1 MKKLL
6 CAILALATALSVCI
20 GSLAGDDTITLA
32 QLRAAAPESVR
43 FTIDGVIY
51 DAPVILPEGDALPVL
66 LCTQQAFHASRL
78 AELHP
83 DARADDTHFDGSL
96 WLTYHVGEPSL
107 TEGRIGFSARFCL
120 PDGAAPPENDVTVEQ
135 LTAMIYRDNERL
147 GGDPDV
153 DLRPLVCVAR
163 SGLCHAKRLD
173 GDFEA
178 DRERPFA
185 GMEKGVW
192 EVAYAQ
198 YLHGAR
204 VFCERRPADMPATID
219 GPVQTSYIRAVY
231 LDEGNHSFA
240 VKYLHEQ
247 QILEQ
252 DARVLSWDGLMNVL
266 RQRIDAGTLKSV
278 YRVELGYGVA
288 AAAED
293 AGESQ
298 MRFVLF
304 PCWEIKG
311 LDTENNEWQA
321 AVNPDWSNSIPTR
334 DDALD
339 EGLRNVY
346 DFVYQ
351 LRLHGQTGGVI
362 GYRDLVYPLE
372 AEPKGRS

>member
-6 CAILALATALSVCI
+6 CAILALATALSLCA
-20 GSLAGDDTITLA
+20 GSLAGDDTVTLS
-32 QLRAAAPESVR
+32 QLKASAPESVR
-43 FTIDGVIY
+43 FTIDGVVY
-51 DAPVILPEGDALPVL
+51 DAPVILPEGDALPLL
-66 LCTQQAFHASRL
+66 LCALQGFDAGRL
-78 AELHP
+78 AEFHP
-83 DARADDTHFDGSL
+83 DARQDDTHFDGSL
-96 WLTYHVGEPSL
+96 WLTYHVGETSL
-107 TEGRIGFSARFCL
+107 TEGRIGYSARYCL
-120 PDGAAPPENDVTVEQ
+120 PDGAALPENDVTVER

-163 SGLCHAKRLD
+163 SGLCHAKRVG

-178 DRERPFA
+178 DRERPFT

-204 VFCERRPADMPATID
+204 VFCERRPADMPAAID
-219 GPVQTSYIRAVY
+219 GPAQTSYIRAVY
-231 LDEGNHSFA
+231 LDEENHSFA
-240 VKYLHEQ
+240 IKYLKEQ
-247 QILEQ
+247 RILER

-266 RQRIDAGTLKSV
+266 RQRIEAGTLKSV
-278 YRVELGYGVA
+278 YRVELGYAVA
-288 AAAED
+288 AVAEG
-293 AGESQ
+293 AGDGPSVP
-298 MRFVLF
+298 RFVLF

-321 AVNPDWSNSIPTR
+321 AVNLDWGNPPPTSE
-334 DDALD
+334 DALD

-362 GYRDLVYPLE
+362 GHRDLVYHLQ
-372 AEPKGRS
+372 AEPK

>member
-1 MKKLL
+1 MKKGT
-6 CAILALATALSVCI
+6 CATLALAAALSLCT
-20 GSLAGDDTITLA
+20 GSLAEGDAVTLA
-32 QLRAAAPESVR
+32 ELRASAPESVR
-43 FTIDGVIY
+43 FTIDGVMY

-83 DARADDTHFDGSL
+83 DARADDAHFDGSF
-96 WLTYHVGEPSL
+96 WLTYHVGEASL
-107 TEGRIGFSARFCL
+107 TEGRIGYSARFCL

-135 LTAMIYRDNERL
+135 LTAMIYHDNERL

-153 DLRPLVCVAR
+153 DLRPLVCVAK
-163 SGLCHAKRLD
+163 SGLCHVKRAGD
-173 GDFEA
+173 DFEA
-178 DRERPFA
+178 DRDRPFT

-204 VFCERRPADMPATID
+204 VFCERRPADMPAAID
-219 GPVQTSYIRAVY
+219 GPIQTSYIRAVY

-240 VKYLHEQ
+240 VKYLKEQ
-247 QILEQ
+247 KILEQ
-252 DARVLSWDGLMNVL
+252 DARVLSWNGLMNVL
-266 RQRIDAGTLKSV
+266 QQRIDAGTLKSV
-278 YRVELGYGVA
+278 YRIELGYGVA
-288 AAAED
+288 ASAED
-293 AGESQ
+293 ARASHPGQ

-311 LDTENNEWQA
+311 LDTDNNEWQA

-351 LRLHGQTGGVI
+351 LRLHGQTGDVI
-362 GYRDLVYPLE
+362 GYRDLVYPWE
-372 AEPKGRS
+372 DG